1 MKSPGNSPRNG
12 SDPTA
17 SAGAPGV
24 KADLFIA
31 LYELLEGKRAALKIY
46 SHRIGGEI
54 LLVNPEL
61 YQPEKVPAPCPVY
74 TTREL
79 AFILNL
85 TGEEFRR
92 FHYLKTRLVD

>member
-1 MKSPGNSPRNG
+1 MKSPGNSPHSG
-12 SDPTA
+12 SDSIA
-17 SAGAPGV
+17 SAGAAGT

-61 YQPEKVPAPCPVY
+61 YQPEKMHHHCPVY
-74 TTREL
+74 TTQEL

-85 TGEEFRR
+85 NSEEFRR